1 MNIKSCTVDIEG
13 KKRRLLT
20 ILKERSYREGE
31 FTLTSGK
38 KSRYYID
45 CKVTTL
51 WPEGAW
57 LAGCLLF
64 HALITRGEPVDAVGG
79 MTLGADPLVTSVSVI
94 GFLHGALLPSLI
106 VRKEPKG
113 HGTGAWIEGLE
124 NVKPGARVALLEDVV
139 TTGGTLIQAARR
151 IEEAGLQVARVI
163 CLVDRQEGGDEE
175 LTANGLRL
183 ESIITRKELSES

>member
-1 MNIKSCTVDIEG
+1 MNIKSCTLDIEG
-13 KKRRLLT
+13 KKRRLLA

-64 HALITRGEPVDAVGG
+64 HALMTRGEPVDAVGG

-94 GFLHGALLPSLI
+94 GFLQGAQLPALI

-151 IEEAGLQVARVI
+151 IEEAGLRVARVI
-163 CLVDRQEGGDEE
+163 CLVDRQEGGDEA
-175 LTANGLRL
+175 LTAHGLCL